1 MPFGGF
7 LDSFPPILFVI
18 VHLVFLAVGVWAL
31 WKTNQN
37 GMSYA
42 WAFGLYALS
51 QIVFLGFFGGVITIK
66 MAVLPEQ
73 ILLVILVIW
82 IATASGRT
90 KVGGRM

>member
-1 MPFGGF
+1 MPIGGF

-18 VHLVFLAVGVWAL
+18 VHLAFLAVGVWAL

-66 MAVLPEQ
+66 MAVLLEQ

-82 IATASGRT
+82 IATASDRT